1 MSSSNNKM
9 KGLLKGLRYISEIFE
24 NEKEPEMQIG
34 LPTDV
39 KHVAH
44 IGWDGPSSVNSA
56 PSWMNEFKSDGRDD
70 DPAKCVSQGT
80 IYQFL
85 HGTIV
90 QSLGNFNNFISY
102 QMSDGINREGSKGQ
116 SSSSVTDMAEVPKSS
131 KRSSTS
137 TKTSKEES
145 TVKEKGD
152 KPSKEKPDKPDKP
165 KHSKKSSKSSS
176 SKEASDGTTKHKKK
190 SKDPNPATDSNSQ
203 DPSGV
208 PKKSSRRNKSKESVD
223 GSSRRSKTRDSDI
236 GSDAGSIA
244 GGLDRDERLSNASA
258 FEGGDS

>member
-70 DPAKCVSQGT
+70 DPAKCVSQ
-80 IYQFL
+80 
-85 HGTIV
+85 
-90 QSLGNFNNFISY
+90 
-102 QMSDGINREGSKGQ
+102 DGINREGSKGQ

-208 PKKSSRRNKSKESVD
+208 PKKSSRRDKSKESVD